1 MLPKSKEIQK
11 IITER
16 GNKSPPETVYKAG
29 DEFCINGEFTLV
41 TWDISSHALKCSLK
55 TLEEPVEFYLPDS
68 LEIFEITGKYVHPCD
83 LPTTHDEYLVWKN
96 QTEGVVYHPKD
107 KTTYRLMTDPK
118 FSATG
123 KYWLVNVPEK
133 GHPKARKAKE
143 VESSDME
150 NILRKLMYKTFDGTK
165 VKGRL
170 LYFTMYG
177 LQVTQQSK
185 THEHRFYVTDTMRKK
200 VVDNESSRFEIRFYV
215 DIEGIQFFINYKVLR
230 IE

>member
-1 MLPKSKEIQK
+1 
-11 IITER
+11 
-16 GNKSPPETVYKAG
+16 
-29 DEFCINGEFTLV
+29 
-41 TWDISSHALKCSLK
+41 
-55 TLEEPVEFYLPDS
+55 
-68 LEIFEITGKYVHPCD
+68 
-83 LPTTHDEYLVWKN
+83 
-96 QTEGVVYHPKD
+96 
-107 KTTYRLMTDPK
+107 
-118 FSATG
+118 
-123 KYWLVNVPEK
+123 VNVPEK